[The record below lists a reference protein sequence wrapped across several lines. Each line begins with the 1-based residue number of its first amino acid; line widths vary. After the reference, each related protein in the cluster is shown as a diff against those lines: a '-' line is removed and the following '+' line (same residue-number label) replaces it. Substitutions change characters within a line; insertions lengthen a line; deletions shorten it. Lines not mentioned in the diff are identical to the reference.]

1 MVLEIAGN
9 YRGKTMGCYSYVVLA
24 RAQQGREAEF
34 DRWYDERHLDDVTR
48 IPGVVA
54 ARRFKVIHQQV
65 TNLNAPQW
73 HSLAIYEIEADDP
86 QSVLSAISA
95 ASGTEIMPIT
105 DALNRDGLLQVIG
118 EPVSSRRTAD
128 E

>member
-1 MVLEIAGN
+1 MALEFAGN
-9 YRGKTMGCYSYVVLA
+9 YRGEIMGHYSYVVLT
-24 RAQQGREAEF
+24 RAKPGQEAEF
-34 DRWYDERHLDDVTR
+34 GRWYDERHLDDVAR

-54 ARRFKVIHQQV
+54 ARRFNVIHQQV
-65 TNLNAPQW
+65 ANLDVPQW

-95 ASGTEIMPIT
+95 ASGTEVMPIT
-105 DALNRDGLLQVIG
+105 DALDRDGLIQVIG
-118 EPVSSRRTAD
+118 EPALSRRTAH